1 MEVLSII
8 ITIIS
13 ILAHIIP
20 KLSEG
25 SSSSSNVG
33 HSYMD
38 DSTYRVMSSEEKLSN
53 MKIDEIDTC
62 YKSAKIQN
70 YSLAWAE
77 QLLISDQIKGFE
89 VVDVFIRHRCIY
101 IKAKHSIPY
110 NMGFNEFSTSMSINY
125 IEVNNNVIVYGFNT
139 YNGNEKDAFKCIANE
154 IITELSR

>member
-1 MEVLSII
+1 MEAVSII

-25 SSSSSNVG
+25 SSSNSNVG

-38 DSTYRVMSSEEKLSN
+38 DSNYRVMSSEEKLSN

-89 VVDVFIRHRCIY
+89 VVDVFIRYRCIY

-110 NMGFNEFSTSMSINY
+110 NTGFNEFSTSMSINY

-139 YNGNEKDAFKCIANE
+139 YNGNEKDAFECIANE